1 MTKKIGMIGLGN
13 MGHGMCANFIKHGN
27 EVVCFDALDAAKQ
40 RFAGQALLAGSVG
53 EVAEKSD
60 YIFLSLPNSDIVS
73 AVIGEMLQGDVTGKI
88 IVDTSTSYPPTTI
101 ALSKQVAEA
110 GGTMIDCG
118 VLAGPPEAET
128 GDLLAVI
135 GGEEAVVKEIEP
147 LVYQIAKSYKHCGP
161 TGSGHLLK
169 IAVNYCSLTQAAMF
183 AQVYPI
189 MKKYGMNEKDVYDGL
204 NNEIFDNWVFQY
216 YSKRYVSH
224 DYWTGFSLENG
235 IKDLSYMKRLYEEQ
249 NIPGFVLD
257 GALDLARVTKLQQDG
272 DEKLEMAHMA
282 RTMYRLLGFEN

>member
-1 MTKKIGMIGLGN
+1 MAKRIGFIGLGN

-27 EVVCFDALDAAKQ
+27 QVICYDAVEAVKLRFEGQATLANSVSEVVEQ
-40 RFAGQALLAGSVG
+40 
-53 EVAEKSD
+53 SD
-60 YIFLSLPNSDIVS
+60 YVFMSLPNSDVVS
-73 AVIGEMLQGDVTGKI
+73 AVVGEMLLCDVKGKI

-101 ALSKQVAEA
+101 ALSKQVAQA
-110 GGTMIDCG
+110 GGIMIDCG

-135 GGEEAVVKEIEP
+135 GGDDAIVKEIEP

-189 MKKYGMNEKDVYDGL
+189 MKKYGMDEQDVYDGL

-224 DYWTGFSLENG
+224 DYWTGFSLDNG

-257 GALDLARVTKLQQDG
+257 GALDLARVTKLQENEG
-272 DEKLEMAHMA
+272 EKLEMAHMA

>member
-1 MTKKIGMIGLGN
+1 MAKRIGFIGLGN

-27 EVVCFDALDAAKQ
+27 QVICYDAVEAAKLRFEGQAILANSVSEVVEQ
-40 RFAGQALLAGSVG
+40 
-53 EVAEKSD
+53 SD
-60 YIFLSLPNSDIVS
+60 YVFMSLPNSDVVS
-73 AVIGEMLQGDVTGKI
+73 AVVGEMLLCDVKGKI

-101 ALSKQVAEA
+101 ALSKQVAQA

-135 GGEEAVVKEIEP
+135 GGDDAIVKEIEP

-189 MKKYGMNEKDVYDGL
+189 MKKYGMDEQDVYDRCRG
-204 NNEIFDNWVFQY
+204 
-216 YSKRYVSH
+216 
-224 DYWTGFSLENG
+224 
-235 IKDLSYMKRLYEEQ
+235 
-249 NIPGFVLD
+249 
-257 GALDLARVTKLQQDG
+257 DG
-272 DEKLEMAHMA
+272 DCGCVDELQAEKRCKAQADRCFGCGDGNLFAA
-282 RTMYRLLGFEN
+282 LFRWF